1 MEREDFLVNKN
12 DNYDIK
18 KMIAESEKRA
28 DAFQQ
33 ENTNLL
39 LKMTIQNDKM
49 YEKLEEVH
57 TDVKRLIVMLE
68 PVHSH
73 AEWVDGLRARLHS
86 IGLMRNTPRIE

>member
-12 DNYDIK
+12 DNYDLK
-18 KMIAESEKRA
+18 KMIVESEKRA

>member
-1 MEREDFLVNKN
+1 MECKDFLIKE
-12 DNYDIK
+12 DNNCELK
-18 KMIAESEKRA
+18 KMIVESEKRA
-28 DAFQQ
+28 EAFQQ
-33 ENTNLL
+33 ENANLL

-49 YEKLEEVH
+49 YEKLEEIH

>member
-1 MEREDFLVNKN
+1 MFLES
-12 DNYDIK
+12 K
-18 KMIAESEKRA
+18 KRSETL
-28 DAFQQ
+28 QQ

-39 LKMTIQNDKM
+39 LKMIFQNDKM
-49 YEKLEEVH
+49 HEKLEEVH

-73 AEWVDGLRARLHS
+73 AEWVDGLRSRLHS

>member
-1 MEREDFLVNKN
+1 MECKDFLVNE
-12 DNYDIK
+12 DNNCELK
-18 KMIAESEKRA
+18 KIIVESEKRA
-28 DAFQQ
+28 EALQQ
-33 ENTNLL
+33 ENANLL
-39 LKMTIQNDKM
+39 LKMSLQNDKL

-86 IGLMRNTPRIE
+86 IGLMRNIQRIE

>member
-1 MEREDFLVNKN
+1 MVKENHNCEL
-12 DNYDIK
+12 K
-18 KMIAESEKRA
+18 KMFVESEKRA
-28 DAFQQ
+28 EMFQQ

-39 LKMTIQNDKM
+39 LKITLQNDKM
-49 YEKLEEVH
+49 HEKLEEIH

>member
-1 MEREDFLVNKN
+1 
-12 DNYDIK
+12 
-18 KMIAESEKRA
+18 MIAESEKRA

-49 YEKLEEVH
+49 YEKLEEIH
-57 TDVKRLIVMLE
+57 TNVKRLIVMIE

-73 AEWVDGLRARLHS
+73 AEWVDGLRSRLHS
-86 IGLMRNTPRIE
+86 IGLMRKTPRIIYY

>member
-1 MEREDFLVNKN
+1 MECKDLI
-12 DNYDIK
+12 DNCELK
-18 KMIAESEKRA
+18 KMFIASEKRA
-28 DAFQQ
+28 EAFQQ

-39 LKMTIQNDKM
+39 LKITLQNDKM

-73 AEWVDGLRARLHS
+73 AEWVDGLRSRLHS
-86 IGLMRNTPRIE
+86 LGLMRNTPRIE

>member
-1 MEREDFLVNKN
+1 MECKDFLVKEK
-12 DNYDIK
+12 DNCELK
-18 KMIAESEKRA
+18 KMITESQKRA
-28 DAFQQ
+28 EAFQQ

-39 LKMTIQNDKM
+39 LKITLQNDKI

-73 AEWVDGLRARLHS
+73 AEWVDGLRSRLHS
-86 IGLMRNTPRIE
+86 LGLMRNTPRIE

>member
-1 MEREDFLVNKN
+1 MEDLLIKDEE
-12 DNYDIK
+12 IK
-18 KMIAESEKRA
+18 KRFTEFEKKTL
-28 DAFQQ
+28 AFQE
-33 ENTNLL
+33 ENNSIL
-39 LKMTIQNDKM
+39 LKISFQNDKL
-49 YEKLEEVH
+49 YEKLDNVH